1 MRIVI
6 SEGVQMRTKVR
17 FALFGLLV
25 AAGFALAPAAFARGH
40 LSIGVNLGFPGVS
53 LGYSDCRHC
62 GWGGNYY
69 YGGGYAT
76 YYAPSYYAAPVYYG
90 PSYYSYPAYSSV
102 YYSAPVGRVHY
113 SDRYR
118 DRGYRGY
125 RDGGHYYRDGGG
137 HRATYY
143 DRGNYRR

>member
-1 MRIVI
+1 
-6 SEGVQMRTKVR
+6 MRTKVR